1 MIETTIGFI
10 AFGIIVLIGLVK
22 LWNLANKGQIYS
34 GKWIAIGLI
43 AAIFLWGIYF
53 TASMSAINQQGTWA
67 DPSGEVITYQNNDYQ
82 TLFNFF
88 PLLNVLILCIGA
100 MSAIETFKIFI
111 DIINPEGM
119 RQQYGYKPKPPKQE
133 YDPQWSKPAWKN

>member
-10 AFGIIVLIGLVK
+10 AFGIILLIGLAK
-22 LWNLANKGQIYS
+22 LWNLTSKGTLYT

-43 AAIFLWGIYF
+43 IAILCWGLYF
-53 TASMSAINQQGTWA
+53 TSSMSALNQQATWT
-67 DPSGEVITYQNNDYQ
+67 DNYGEELTYKDNDYQ

-88 PLLNVLILCIGA
+88 PLVNILLLCIGV

-111 DIINPEGM
+111 DIINPENM
-119 RQQYGYKPKPPKQE
+119 RQQYGYKPKTPSQD
-133 YDPQWSKPAWKN
+133 YKPSWK

>member
-10 AFGIIVLIGLVK
+10 AFGIIVLIGLAK
-22 LWNLANKGQIYS
+22 LWNLANKGQIYT

-53 TASMSAINQQGTWA
+53 TASMSAISQQGTWVDA
-67 DPSGEVITYQNNDYQ
+67 SGEEMVYQTNDYQ

-88 PLLNVLILCIGA
+88 PLLNVLLLCIGA
-100 MSAIETFKIFI
+100 MSAIETFKIFV
-111 DIINPEGM
+111 DIISPENM
-119 RQQYGYKPKPPKQE
+119 RQQYGYKPKPPSQDYK
-133 YDPQWSKPAWKN
+133 PQWDKASWKN